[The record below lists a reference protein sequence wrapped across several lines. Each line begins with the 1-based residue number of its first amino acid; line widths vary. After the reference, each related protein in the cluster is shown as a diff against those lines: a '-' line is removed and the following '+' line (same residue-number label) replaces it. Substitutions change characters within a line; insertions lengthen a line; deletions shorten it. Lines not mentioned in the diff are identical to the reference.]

1 MLGKLF
7 KYEMKAVGRW
17 FLPIYA
23 LVLILAVWERISIE
37 INNRAAA
44 LGGNILSGAITFA
57 FVIVLIGFG
66 IGSGILLIYRFY
78 KNMVTNEGYLMHT
91 LPVTTH
97 HLIWSKAIVAVIWSL
112 ASVIV
117 FCLAISAL
125 LVGGEGWNYVFM
137 VALPEVSNEMMEYGL
152 FVQYPV
158 LILEIILLAIV
169 SSFSQI
175 LMVYAAISLGQLVAK
190 HKILGAFGAYVLL
203 NMAVQFAQ
211 SLHLLPSATSSLFS
225 PINAE
230 EAVDATESIVSFV
243 NATITS
249 ILPAM
254 ILRSLILIG
263 IFYFI
268 TYYIFKNFLN
278 LE

>member
-1 MLGKLF
+1 
-7 KYEMKAVGRW
+7 
-17 FLPIYA
+17 
-23 LVLILAVWERISIE
+23 
-37 INNRAAA
+37 
-44 LGGNILSGAITFA
+44 
-57 FVIVLIGFG
+57 
-66 IGSGILLIYRFY
+66 
-78 KNMVTNEGYLMHT
+78 
-91 LPVTTH
+91 
-97 HLIWSKAIVAVIWSL
+97 
-112 ASVIV
+112 
-117 FCLAISAL
+117 
-125 LVGGEGWNYVFM
+125 M

-158 LILEIILLAIV
+158 LILEIVLLAIV

-230 EAVDATESIVSFV
+230 EAVDAAESIVSFV